1 MTSNRRDGERM
12 RLGGI
17 EVVSPSL
24 DNGNGS
30 AGNNA
35 EAGDSGVLSGPAA
48 KGEEKVVNQAPEAAE
63 PAVPDRSHV
72 PPGVLADLRKQVA
85 DFADF
90 AHRGR
95 VNLLDYPALG
105 SGGGITAEVVRTI
118 AAEAIRAQLVP
129 ALGIDEQ
136 ALCDSL
142 MLALVAPSDP
152 IDLTERQKES
162 FRLARGQLMLDVSAA
177 EVGSIRPV
185 TRLVAPPVQPRPE
198 PAAADEENDLA
209 ADSGDPQAPAA
220 AVIVGAAAI
229 AERPFLSLDSVL
241 SHARRAVFR
250 DVSPSRHAQTAGN
263 GMRAARRLEIV
274 VLLDSALGGGLWIDI
289 DPETSRPAAALA
301 IALPA
306 PPARI
311 RFTHVPLPTADEPR
325 MLLAG

>member
-1 MTSNRRDGERM
+1 M

-30 AGNNA
+30 AGNDA
-35 EAGDSGVLSGPAA
+35 DSDKSDVLDGPVA
-48 KGEEKVVNQAPEAAE
+48 KGEEKAVSETSGEVE

-72 PPGVLADLRKQVA
+72 PAEVWQDLRQQLA

-95 VNLLDYPALG
+95 VNLPDLAALG
-105 SGGGITAEVVRTI
+105 SGGGITAQVVRTI
-118 AAEAIRAQLVP
+118 AAEVIKAQFVP
-129 ALGIDEQ
+129 ALGTDKQ
-136 ALCDSL
+136 ALCDL
-142 MLALVAPSDP
+142 MMPALVAPRDP
-152 IDLTERQKES
+152 LELTDGQHEL
-162 FRLARGQLMLDVSAA
+162 FRLSRGQLMLDVSAA
-177 EVGSIRPV
+177 EVGQGHPV

-198 PAAADEENDLA
+198 RTAADG
-209 ADSGDPQAPAA
+209 GDPPAPAA

-241 SHARRAVFR
+241 SHARLAVFR
-250 DVSPSRHAQTAGN
+250 QVSPARQARTAGS
-263 GMRAARRLEIV
+263 GMRAARSLEIV
-274 VLLDSALGGGLWIDI
+274 VLLEKALGGGLWIDI
-289 DPETSRPAAALA
+289 DPATSLPAAALA
-301 IALPA
+301 ITLPA

-311 RFTHVPLPTADEPR
+311 LFTHVPLPSRDQAG

>member
-1 MTSNRRDGERM
+1 M

-24 DNGNGS
+24 DSGMGS
-30 AGNNA
+30 AGHNA
-35 EAGDSGVLSGPAA
+35 EGGASDVLRGSAT
-48 KGEEKVVNQAPEAAE
+48 KGEQEVVSRASEEAE
-63 PAVPDRSHV
+63 PAIPDRSHV
-72 PPGVLADLRKQVA
+72 PPGVLEDLRKQVA

-105 SGGGITAEVVRTI
+105 SGGGITAQVVRTI
-118 AAEAIRAQLVP
+118 AAEAIRVRLEP
-129 ALGIDEQ
+129 ALVIDEL
-136 ALCDSL
+136 ALSDLL
-142 MLALVAPSDP
+142 MLALVAPKNP

-177 EVGSIRPV
+177 QVGPVPPV
-185 TRLVAPPVQPRPE
+185 TRLVVPPVPSPLE
-198 PAAADEENDLA
+198 PAAADEETHAA
-209 ADSGDPQAPAA
+209 ADDGDPQAPAA

-250 DVSPSRHAQTAGN
+250 GVSPARHAQTAGN

-274 VLLDSALGGGLWIDI
+274 VLLDSSLGGGLWIDI

-301 IALPA
+301 ITLPA

-311 RFTHVPLPTADEPR
+311 RFTHVPLPPADEAR